1 MNSQES
7 AVIADDGN
15 SVEYDAVKAIHK
27 TQPKFQCMVTGDKRM
42 SPCPGC
48 SSPNACT
55 TKAMQYK
62 ENDQMDEKAV
72 VKISAEGDVVACAKG
87 LEAGDCGYEKGAKV
101 CGKCGAM
108 AVQQKYGMGPGED
121 EEMSEEEEY
130 DENLLTEEEKGMY
143 RMLMDRRRRKG
154 ASGEMIEDDEMLD
167 EYEKGMYEMLRGR
180 MRKKQNMMMP
190 DGMMPAAMADKPDEE
205 EMQDDSEEK
214 NVCPKCSFKNA
225 PGAKFCS
232 QCGTKMMDE
241 DMPEKGGMGYGMG
254 EGDMSEMQR
263 MAEEEMKRRRAAR
276 AARMQTMGVKSA
288 DWDED
293 AYVCGF
299 QQKMLAGSATPC
311 AACPG
316 GCAPEQGLPTLIEVQ
331 GIAEGMFAGKTLSSG
346 YSDVKDVFIVQV
358 KRDDTIIEAVF
369 DGQDARCRGWHEL
382 DSSVVDVKSADQIG
396 NIVSFEDA
404 GLIAVKSIEGDIV
417 SVDADEFEGHEAYAV
432 EINGV
437 DGRSYDVYVSLDG
450 QVLGYDE
457 YDAVQAMEIDSEIA
471 EIALKRAYGIDERE
485 EMSKRGEAMK
495 DGSFPIKDSE
505 DLRNAIMAHG
515 RAKDIDAAK
524 AHIKKRAAAMGMES
538 MIPDEWKSNEKSD
551 PAGDFIQS
559 LVEFE
564 MLAAEV
570 ENPSTT
576 K

>member
-1 MNSQES
+1 
-7 AVIADDGN
+7 
-15 SVEYDAVKAIHK
+15 
-27 TQPKFQCMVTGDKRM
+27 
-42 SPCPGC
+42 
-48 SSPNACT
+48 
-55 TKAMQYK
+55 
-62 ENDQMDEKAV
+62 
-72 VKISAEGDVVACAKG
+72 
-87 LEAGDCGYEKGAKV
+87 
-101 CGKCGAM
+101 
-108 AVQQKYGMGPGED
+108 
-121 EEMSEEEEY
+121 
-130 DENLLTEEEKGMY
+130 
-143 RMLMDRRRRKG
+143 MLMDRRRRKG

-205 EMQDDSEEK
+205 EMREESEDK
-214 NVCPKCSFKNA
+214 TVCPKCSFKNA
-225 PGAKFCS
+225 PGSKFCAK
-232 QCGTKMMDE
+232 CGTKLMSDE
-241 DMPEKGGMGYGMG
+241 MPEKGGMGMP
-254 EGDMSEMQR
+254 EGNMSEMEQ
-263 MAEEEMKRRRAAR
+263 MAEEEMARRRAAR

-515 RAKDIDAAK
+515 RAKDIEAAK
-524 AHIKKRAAAMGMES
+524 AHIMKRAKELGLED
-538 MIPDEWKSNEKSD
+538 MIPEEWSKPMGDGEKSATVVSVNDD
-551 PAGDFIQS
+551 PELMAK
-559 LVEFE
+559 LMEFE
-564 MLAAEV
+564 LMALDE
-570 ENPSTT
+570 EPLN
-576 K
+576 

>member
-1 MNSQES
+1 
-7 AVIADDGN
+7 
-15 SVEYDAVKAIHK
+15 
-27 TQPKFQCMVTGDKRM
+27 
-42 SPCPGC
+42 
-48 SSPNACT
+48 
-55 TKAMQYK
+55 
-62 ENDQMDEKAV
+62 MDEKAV

-87 LEAGDCGYEKGAKV
+87 LEASECGYESGSKV
-101 CGKCGAM
+101 CGACGAM

-121 EEMSEEEEY
+121 EEKMSEEEY
-130 DENLLTEEEKGMY
+130 DENLLTEEEKGLL
-143 RMLMDRRRRKG
+143 RMLMGRRRRKG
-154 ASGEMIEDDEMLD
+154 ENGEMIEDDEMLD
-167 EYEKGMYEMLRGR
+167 EYEKGMFRALRNR
-180 MRKKQNMMMP
+180 MRRKENMMP
-190 DGMMPAAMADKPDEE
+190 NGMMPAAMADKPEEE
-205 EMQDDSEEK
+205 EMQEESDVK
-214 NVCPKCSFKNA
+214 GVCPKCSYKNA

-232 QCGTKMMDE
+232 QCGTKMMSDE
-241 DMPEKGGMGYGMG
+241 MPEKGGMGMS

-299 QQKMLAGSATPC
+299 QQKMLAGSASPC

-331 GIAEGMFAGKTLSSG
+331 GLAEVLFAGKTLSGG

-358 KRDDTIIEAVF
+358 KRDDTVIEAVF

-382 DSSVVDVKSADQIG
+382 DSSVLDVKSAEHYGGI
-396 NIVSFEDA
+396 ISFEDA

-417 SVDADEFEGHEAYAV
+417 SVDADEFEGSEAYAV

-471 EIALKRAYGIDERE
+471 EIALKRAYGIDQRE
-485 EMSKRGEAMK
+485 EMSKRGEAME

-515 RAKDIDAAK
+515 RAKDVEAAK
-524 AHIKKRAAAMGMES
+524 RHITKRAKELGLED
-538 MIPDEWKSNEKSD
+538 MIPEEWSKPVADGEKSESAVAVNDD
-551 PAGDFIQS
+551 PELMAK
-559 LVEFE
+559 LMEFE
-564 MLAAEV
+564 LMALDE
-570 ENPSTT
+570 EPLN
-576 K
+576 